1 MNNNWTLHLKG
12 LVAAAAATI
21 SFSMAATAEQLPM
34 PTGEVILTVSG
45 AIGKTNSQAGA
56 KFDLDLL
63 RALQWVEVNTFTS
76 FTDGM
81 QTFEGPRL
89 SSLLDFVA
97 ASGTI
102 IGAYAIN
109 DYFVDIPVTHAENQG
124 VVLAIFHNGKEMT
137 VRDNG
142 PIWVIY
148 PQSEDEAKLK
158 KFDNEMIWQLISM
171 EIR

>member
-1 MNNNWTLHLKG
+1 MNNWSIHFKRLVA
-12 LVAAAAATI
+12 VAAAI
-21 SFSMAATAEQLPM
+21 MSFSMTATAEQLPL
-34 PTGEVILTVSG
+34 PAGEVILTISG
-45 AIGKTNSQAGA
+45 AIGKTNTQAGA
-56 KFDLDLL
+56 EFDLDLL
-63 RALQWVEVNTFTS
+63 KALEWEEVNTFTS

-89 SSLLDFVA
+89 SSLLDFVS
-97 ASGTI
+97 ASGTT
-102 IGAYAIN
+102 IGASAIN

-124 VVLAIFHNGKEMT
+124 VILAVLHNGKAMT
-137 VRDNG
+137 VRDKG

>member
-1 MNNNWTLHLKG
+1 MNKWSIHFKRLVA
-12 LVAAAAATI
+12 VAAAI
-21 SFSMAATAEQLPM
+21 MSFSMTATAEQLPM

-45 AIGKTNSQAGA
+45 AIGKTNTQAGA
-56 KFDLDLL
+56 EFDLDLL
-63 RALQWVEVNTFTS
+63 KAMEWEEVNTFTS

-89 SSLLDFVA
+89 SSLLDFVS
-97 ASGTI
+97 ASGTT
-102 IGAYAIN
+102 IGASAIN

-124 VVLAIFHNGKEMT
+124 VILAVLHNGKAMT
-137 VRDNG
+137 VRDKG

-158 KFDNEMIWQLISM
+158 RFDNEMIWQLISM

>member
-1 MNNNWTLHLKG
+1 MNNWSIHFKRLVA
-12 LVAAAAATI
+12 VAAAI
-21 SFSMAATAEQLPM
+21 MSFSMTATAEQLPM

-45 AIGKTNSQAGA
+45 AIGKTNTQAGA
-56 KFDLDLL
+56 EFDLDLL
-63 RALQWVEVNTFTS
+63 KALEWEEVNTFTS

-89 SSLLDFVA
+89 SSLLDFVS
-97 ASGTI
+97 ASGTT
-102 IGAYAIN
+102 IGASAIN
-109 DYFVDIPVTHAENQG
+109 DYFVDIPVTHAENHG
-124 VVLAIFHNGKEMT
+124 VILAVLRNGKAMT
-137 VRDNG
+137 VRDKG

-148 PQSEDEAKLK
+148 PQSKDEVKLK

>member
-1 MNNNWTLHLKG
+1 MNKNWSIHFKG

-102 IGAYAIN
+102 IGASAIN

-124 VVLAIFHNGKEMT
+124 VVLAIFQNGKEMT
-137 VRDNG
+137 VRDKG

-148 PQSEDEAKLK
+148 PQSEEEAKLK
-158 KFDNEMIWQLISM
+158 RFDNEMIWQLISM

>member
-1 MNNNWTLHLKG
+1 MNNWSIHFKRLVA
-12 LVAAAAATI
+12 VAAAI
-21 SFSMAATAEQLPM
+21 MSFSMTATAEQLPL
-34 PTGEVILTVSG
+34 PAGEVILTISG
-45 AIGKTNSQAGA
+45 AIGKTNTQAGA
-56 KFDLDLL
+56 EFDLDLL
-63 RALQWVEVNTFTS
+63 KALEWEEVNTFTS

-89 SSLLDFVA
+89 SSLLDFVS
-97 ASGTI
+97 ASGTT
-102 IGAYAIN
+102 IGASAIN

-124 VVLAIFHNGKEMT
+124 VILAVLHNGKAMT
-137 VRDNG
+137 VRDKG

-148 PQSEDEAKLK
+148 PQSKDESKLK

>member
-1 MNNNWTLHLKG
+1 MNNNWSIHFKG
-12 LVAAAAATI
+12 LVAAAAAI
-21 SFSMAATAEQLPM
+21 MSFSMAATAEQLPM

-102 IGAYAIN
+102 IGASAIN

-137 VRDNG
+137 VRDKG
-142 PIWVIY
+142 PIGVIY

-171 EIR
+171 ETR

>member
-1 MNNNWTLHLKG
+1 MNNWSIHFKRLVA
-12 LVAAAAATI
+12 VAAAI
-21 SFSMAATAEQLPM
+21 MSFSMTATAEQLPM

-45 AIGKTNSQAGA
+45 AIGKTNTQAGA
-56 KFDLDLL
+56 EFDLDLL
-63 RALQWVEVNTFTS
+63 KALEWEEVKTFTS

-89 SSLLDFVA
+89 SSLLDFVS
-97 ASGTI
+97 ASGTT
-102 IGAYAIN
+102 IGASAIN

-124 VVLAIFHNGKEMT
+124 GILAVLHNGKAMT
-137 VRDNG
+137 VRDKG
-142 PIWVIY
+142 PIWGVY
-148 PQSEDEAKLK
+148 PQSKDEAKLK

>member
-1 MNNNWTLHLKG
+1 MNKWSIHFKRLVA
-12 LVAAAAATI
+12 VAAAI
-21 SFSMAATAEQLPM
+21 MSFSMTATAEQLPM

-45 AIGKTNSQAGA
+45 AIGKTNTQAGA
-56 KFDLDLL
+56 EFDLDLL
-63 RALQWVEVNTFTS
+63 KALEWEEVNTFTS

-89 SSLLDFVA
+89 SSLLDFVS
-97 ASGTI
+97 ASGTT
-102 IGAYAIN
+102 IGASAIN

-124 VVLAIFHNGKEMT
+124 VILAVLHNGKAMT
-137 VRDNG
+137 VRDKG

-158 KFDNEMIWQLISM
+158 RFDNEMIWQLISM

>member
-1 MNNNWTLHLKG
+1 MNNNWSIHFTR
-12 LVAAAAATI
+12 LVAAAAATML
-21 SFSMAATAEQLPM
+21 FSMAATAEQLPM

-45 AIGKTNSQAGA
+45 AIGKTNSQGGA

-63 RALQWVEVNTFTS
+63 KALEWEEVNTFTS

-97 ASGTI
+97 ASGTT
-102 IGAYAIN
+102 IGAVAIN
-109 DYFVDIPVTHAENQG
+109 DYFVNIPVTHAENQG
-124 VVLAIFHNGKEMT
+124 VILAIFHNGKQMT
-137 VRDNG
+137 VRDKG

-158 KFDNEMIWQLISM
+158 KFDNEMIWQLVSI

>member
-1 MNNNWTLHLKG
+1 MNKWSIHFKRLVA
-12 LVAAAAATI
+12 VAAAI
-21 SFSMAATAEQLPM
+21 MSFSMTATAEQLPM

-45 AIGKTNSQAGA
+45 AIGKTNTQAGA
-56 KFDLDLL
+56 EFDLDLL
-63 RALQWVEVNTFTS
+63 KALEWEEVNTFTS

-89 SSLLDFVA
+89 SSLLDFVS
-97 ASGTI
+97 ASGTT
-102 IGAYAIN
+102 IGASAIN

-124 VVLAIFHNGKEMT
+124 VVLAVLHNGKAMT
-137 VRDNG
+137 VRDKG

-158 KFDNEMIWQLISM
+158 KFDNEMIWQLVSM

>member
-1 MNNNWTLHLKG
+1 MNKWSIHFKRLVA
-12 LVAAAAATI
+12 VAAAVM
-21 SFSMAATAEQLPM
+21 SFSMTATAEQLPM

-45 AIGKTNSQAGA
+45 AIGKTNTQAGA
-56 KFDLDLL
+56 EFDLDLL
-63 RALQWVEVNTFTS
+63 KALEWEEVNTFTS

-89 SSLLDFVA
+89 SSLLDFVS
-97 ASGTI
+97 ASGTT
-102 IGAYAIN
+102 IGASAIN

-124 VVLAIFHNGKEMT
+124 VILAVLHNGKAMT
-137 VRDNG
+137 VRDKG

-148 PQSEDEAKLK
+148 PQSEDEVKLK
-158 KFDNEMIWQLISM
+158 RFDNEMIWQLISM

>member
-1 MNNNWTLHLKG
+1 MNNNWTIHLKG

-21 SFSMAATAEQLPM
+21 SFSMTATAEQLPM
-34 PTGEVILTVSG
+34 PTGEVILTISG
-45 AIGKTNSQAGA
+45 AIGKTNTQAGVE
-56 KFDLDLL
+56 FDLDLL
-63 RALQWVEVNTFTS
+63 RALEWEEINTFTS
-76 FTDGM
+76 FTEGM
-81 QTFEGPRL
+81 QTFKGPRL

-109 DYFVDIPVTHAENQG
+109 DYFVDIPVAHAENQE
-124 VVLAIFHNGKEMT
+124 VILAIFHNGKEMT
-137 VRDNG
+137 LRDKG

-158 KFDNEMIWQLISM
+158 KFDNEMIWQLVSM

>member
-1 MNNNWTLHLKG
+1 MNNWSIHFKRLVA
-12 LVAAAAATI
+12 VAAAI
-21 SFSMAATAEQLPM
+21 MPFSMTATAEQLPM

-45 AIGKTNSQAGA
+45 AIGKTNTQAGA
-56 KFDLDLL
+56 EFDLDLL
-63 RALQWVEVNTFTS
+63 KALEWEEVNTFTS

-102 IGAYAIN
+102 IGASAIN

-124 VVLAIFHNGKEMT
+124 VILAVLYNGKAMT
-137 VRDNG
+137 VRDKG

>member
-1 MNNNWTLHLKG
+1 MNNWSIHFKRLVA
-12 LVAAAAATI
+12 VAAAI
-21 SFSMAATAEQLPM
+21 MSFSMTATAEQIPM

-45 AIGKTNSQAGA
+45 AIGKTNTQAGA
-56 KFDLDLL
+56 EFDLNLL
-63 RALQWVEVNTFTS
+63 KALEWEEVNTFTS

-89 SSLLDFVA
+89 SSLLDFVS
-97 ASGTI
+97 ASGTT
-102 IGAYAIN
+102 IGATAIN
-109 DYFVDIPVTHAENQG
+109 DYFVDIPVTHAGNQG
-124 VVLAIFHNGKEMT
+124 VILAVLHNGKAMT
-137 VRDNG
+137 VRDKG

-148 PQSEDEAKLK
+148 PQSKDEAKLK

>member
-1 MNNNWTLHLKG
+1 MNKWSIHFKRLVA
-12 LVAAAAATI
+12 VAAAI
-21 SFSMAATAEQLPM
+21 MSFSMTATAEKLPM

-45 AIGKTNSQAGA
+45 AIGKTNTQAGA
-56 KFDLDLL
+56 EFDLDLL
-63 RALQWVEVNTFTS
+63 KALEWEEVNTFTS

-89 SSLLDFVA
+89 SSLLDFVS
-97 ASGTI
+97 ASGTT
-102 IGAYAIN
+102 IGASAIN

-124 VVLAIFHNGKEMT
+124 VILAVLHNGKAMN
-137 VRDNG
+137 VRDKG

-158 KFDNEMIWQLISM
+158 RFDNEMIWQLISM

>member
-1 MNNNWTLHLKG
+1 MNKWSIHFKRLVA
-12 LVAAAAATI
+12 VAAAI
-21 SFSMAATAEQLPM
+21 MSFSMTATAEQLPM

-45 AIGKTNSQAGA
+45 AIGKTNTQAGA
-56 KFDLDLL
+56 EFDLDLL
-63 RALQWVEVNTFTS
+63 KALEWEEVNTFTS

-89 SSLLDFVA
+89 SSLLDFVS
-97 ASGTI
+97 ASGTT
-102 IGAYAIN
+102 IGASAIN

-124 VVLAIFHNGKEMT
+124 VILAVLHNGKAMT
-137 VRDNG
+137 VRDKG

-148 PQSEDEAKLK
+148 PQSKDEAKLK

>member
-1 MNNNWTLHLKG
+1 MNNWSIHFKRLVA
-12 LVAAAAATI
+12 VAAAI
-21 SFSMAATAEQLPM
+21 MSFSMTATAEQLPM

-45 AIGKTNSQAGA
+45 AIGKTNTQAGA
-56 KFDLDLL
+56 EFDLDLL
-63 RALQWVEVNTFTS
+63 KTLEWEEVKTFTS

-89 SSLLDFVA
+89 SSLLDFVS
-97 ASGTI
+97 ASGTT
-102 IGAYAIN
+102 IGASAIN

-124 VVLAIFHNGKEMT
+124 VILAVLHNGKAMT
-137 VRDNG
+137 VRDKG

-148 PQSEDEAKLK
+148 PQSKDEVKLK

>member
-1 MNNNWTLHLKG
+1 ML
-12 LVAAAAATI
+12 
-21 SFSMAATAEQLPM
+21 FSMAATAEQLPM

-45 AIGKTNSQAGA
+45 AIGKTNSQGGA

-63 RALQWVEVNTFTS
+63 KALEWEEVNTFTS

-97 ASGTI
+97 ASGTTI
-102 IGAYAIN
+102 DAVAIN
-109 DYFVDIPVTHAENQG
+109 DYFVNIPVTHAESQG
-124 VVLAIFHNGKEMT
+124 VILAIFHNGKQMT
-137 VRDNG
+137 VRNKG

-148 PQSEDEAKLK
+148 PQSEGEAKLK
-158 KFDNEMIWQLISM
+158 KFDNEMIWQLVSM

>member
-1 MNNNWTLHLKG
+1 MNKWSIHFKRLVA
-12 LVAAAAATI
+12 VAAAI
-21 SFSMAATAEQLPM
+21 MSFSMTATAEKLPM

-45 AIGKTNSQAGA
+45 AIGKTNTQAGA
-56 KFDLDLL
+56 EFDLDLL
-63 RALQWVEVNTFTS
+63 KALEWEEVNTFTS

-89 SSLLDFVA
+89 SSLLDFVS
-97 ASGTI
+97 ASGTT
-102 IGAYAIN
+102 IGASAIN

-124 VVLAIFHNGKEMT
+124 VILAVLHNGKAMT
-137 VRDNG
+137 VRDKG

-158 KFDNEMIWQLISM
+158 RFDNEMIWQLISM

>member
-1 MNNNWTLHLKG
+1 MNNWSIHFKRLVA
-12 LVAAAAATI
+12 VAAAI
-21 SFSMAATAEQLPM
+21 MSFSMTATAEQLPM

-45 AIGKTNSQAGA
+45 AIGKTNTQAGA
-56 KFDLDLL
+56 EFDLDLL
-63 RALQWVEVNTFTS
+63 KALEWEEVKTFTS

-89 SSLLDFVA
+89 SSLLDFVS
-97 ASGTI
+97 ASGTT
-102 IGAYAIN
+102 IGASAIN
-109 DYFVDIPVTHAENQG
+109 DYFVDIPVTHAENQA
-124 VVLAIFHNGKEMT
+124 VILAVLHNGKAMT
-137 VRDNG
+137 VRDKG

-148 PQSEDEAKLK
+148 PQSEEEAKLK

>member
-1 MNNNWTLHLKG
+1 MNNWSIHFKRLVA
-12 LVAAAAATI
+12 VAAAI
-21 SFSMAATAEQLPM
+21 MSFSMTATAEQLPL
-34 PTGEVILTVSG
+34 PAGEVILTISG
-45 AIGKTNSQAGA
+45 AIGKTNTQAGA
-56 KFDLDLL
+56 EFDLDLL
-63 RALQWVEVNTFTS
+63 KALEWEDVNTFTS

-89 SSLLDFVA
+89 SSLLDFVS
-97 ASGTI
+97 ASGTT
-102 IGAYAIN
+102 IGASAIN

-124 VVLAIFHNGKEMT
+124 VTLAVLHNGKAMT
-137 VRDNG
+137 VRDKG

>member
-1 MNNNWTLHLKG
+1 MNKNWSIHFKG

-34 PTGEVILTVSG
+34 PTGEVILTVFG

-102 IGAYAIN
+102 IGASAIN

-124 VVLAIFHNGKEMT
+124 VVLAIFQNGKEMT
-137 VRDNG
+137 VRDKG